1 MHSAHNQG
9 AVIVC
14 TQSNCV
20 HHSYNFAAVHGVRY
34 ITVYEPEGP
43 TDQARVHPLQVCG
56 RSTIQQAG
64 IQFGAAQQPHGC
76 RASPLKPQQLKP
88 QQLKPQQLKPQ
99 QPRQSARLGWK
110 RKLAE
115 GPVASANTCAAG
127 LGTKPYD
134 VQPEVTGVCCPH
146 RRIEAALQSALNGQ
160 HFTASLLVLA
170 GHQQVYTWVGWM
182 NE

>member
-1 MHSAHNQG
+1 M
-9 AVIVC
+9 
-14 TQSNCV
+14 

-43 TDQARVHPLQVCG
+43 TDQAGVHPLQVCG

-76 RASPLKPQQLKP
+76 RASPLKPQQ
-88 QQLKPQQLKPQ
+88 
-99 QPRQSARLGWK
+99 PRQSARLGWK

-115 GPVASANTCAAG
+115 GQIASANACTAG

-134 VQPEVTGVCCPH
+134 VQAQVTGACCPNTNTDTNRAH
-146 RRIEAALQSALNGQ
+146 
-160 HFTASLLVLA
+160 
-170 GHQQVYTWVGWM
+170 
-182 NE
+182 